1 MRITLLLICLAL
13 TACMATPEPTA
24 PTATL
29 QAPEKEANTEM
40 RDAIQAPIE
49 KAEKVEDQVIDG
61 AEKQR
66 ADIEAAGG

>member
-1 MRITLLLICLAL
+1 MRITLILGCLLLS
-13 TACMATPEPTA
+13 ACMATPEPEATA
-24 PTATL
+24 ASQTTGT
-29 QAPEKEANTEM
+29 EADTGM
-40 RDAIQAPIE
+40 SDAIQAPIE

>member
-1 MRITLLLICLAL
+1 MRITLILGCLLLSS
-13 TACMATPEPTA
+13 CMATPDPEAAETPQT
-24 PTATL
+24 PAT
-29 QAPEKEANTEM
+29 EAHTGM
-40 RDAIQAPIE
+40 SDAIQAPIE

>member
-1 MRITLLLICLAL
+1 MRITLILGCLLLS
-13 TACMATPEPTA
+13 ACMATPEPEATA
-24 PTATL
+24 ASQTQET
-29 QAPEKEANTEM
+29 EAHTGM
-40 RDAIQAPIE
+40 SDAIKAPIE

>member
-1 MRITLLLICLAL
+1 MRITLIFGCLLL
-13 TACMATPEPTA
+13 TACMATPEPEVT
-24 PTATL
+24 TTS
-29 QAPEKEANTEM
+29 QTPEKDANTGM
-40 RDAIQAPIE
+40 SDAIQAPIE

>member
-1 MRITLLLICLAL
+1 MRITMILGCLLLS
-13 TACMATPEPTA
+13 ACMATPEPET
-24 PTATL
+24 TATT
-29 QAPEKEANTEM
+29 PSPEANTGM
-40 RDAIQAPIE
+40 SDAIQAPIE